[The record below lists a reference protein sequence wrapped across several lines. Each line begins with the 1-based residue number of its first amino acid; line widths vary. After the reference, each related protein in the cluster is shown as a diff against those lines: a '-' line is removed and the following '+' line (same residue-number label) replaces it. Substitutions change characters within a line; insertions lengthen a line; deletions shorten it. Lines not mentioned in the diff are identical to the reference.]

1 MSSSR
6 PTEMTIRNFLHK
18 ELEKR
23 EVKVESERSYKR
35 APVEAAW
42 EKLRFWIA
50 RIRKSHNDQTYCE
63 WFKHLCDEMKMREQK
78 LQQSRA

>member
-6 PTEMTIRNFLHK
+6 PTETAIRNFLRK

-35 APVEAAW
+35 APVGAAL
-42 EKLRFWIA
+42 EKLRFLIA
-50 RIRKSHNDQTYCE
+50 RIRKSRNDQAYYE
-63 WFKHLCDEMKMREQK
+63 WFEHLCDEMKMREQK
-78 LQQSRA
+78 FQQSKA